1 MVDYKKELRQK
12 RIEDN
17 ELKHNGSG
25 YLDMT
30 GYTAI
35 KNIEGV
41 RDRGS
46 YLDQRINS
54 DYERFHKLLGCILR
68 ICELSD
74 FRLDGRIEVT
84 DLRSGKHW
92 R

>member
-1 MVDYKKELRQK
+1 MFDFKKDLKQK

-35 KNIEGV
+35 KHIE
-41 RDRGS
+41 RDI
-46 YLDQRINS
+46 DP
-54 DYERFHKLLGCILR
+54 DYERFHKLLGGILR
-68 ICELSD
+68 MCELAD
-74 FRLDGRIEVT
+74 FRLDGRLEVT
-84 DLRSGKHW
+84 DLRSGKTW